1 MDGALGL
8 GTHKS
13 FPEDDDNQAGA
24 HQRGAGEAAAEMSGQ
39 LAADVDPEQVA
50 AIARNVQ
57 VEMAS
62 QLKGIMEEMNRLKGE
77 LYSDQ
82 GGLGEI
88 QRSLQQLKA
97 HADMAEAAGR
107 EDRNGSREEE
117 DSEARES
124 EGYEDDVWSGSKVQQ
139 RRSVQFSKGTSFREK
154 QPRPPGMTAAQQR
167 AIELARMRCSPTRPP
182 DSHGV
187 SPSA

>member
-107 EDRNGSREEE
+107 EQQPH
-117 DSEARES
+117 
-124 EGYEDDVWSGSKVQQ
+124 VLFPPPTTKV
-139 RRSVQFSKGTSFREK
+139 R
-154 QPRPPGMTAAQQR
+154 
-167 AIELARMRCSPTRPP
+167 
-182 DSHGV
+182 V
-187 SPSA
+187 SSDE